1 MRSCSRS
8 SKERSEQLDEPGGL
22 LPVAMPHAKTG
33 RLRMLAVTGLQ
44 RSKPQSLA
52 VTCLQREIAWPPR
65 NVLLDFIR
73 DNKVQH
79 YEPYGWHRWPDH
91 PALSLRFRRALGET
105 QQGGN
110 AAIGQELAMDWLS
123 DVFKV
128 DPMAS

>member
-1 MRSCSRS
+1 MQDGSV
-8 SKERSEQLDEPGGL
+8 EQVAISVITENR
-22 LPVAMPHAKTG
+22 LP
-33 RLRMLAVTGLQ
+33 
-44 RSKPQSLA
+44 
-52 VTCLQREIAWPPR
+52 
-65 NVLLDFIR
+65 
-73 DNKVQH
+73 H

-105 QQGGN
+105 QQVGN